1 MEIPVLAL
9 FVGCVLLIR
18 PRSGKRGGRVPCS
31 RFRPQRL
38 DFHHTHFPKCNT
50 EAPRFALRFWVAQRF
65 QRCGSG
71 ANTDRLQPLRE
82 AVQLKPWTRGAVEY
96 SSTATTNRFC
106 AIYRKRGRSEM
117 KVKKV
122 GARSM
127 LSAI

>member
-1 MEIPVLAL
+1 MRAAHPAWFGQTRRRSAVL
-9 FVGCVLLIR
+9 
-18 PRSGKRGGRVPCS
+18 

-96 SSTATTNRFC
+96 SSTATTNLFFAGLR
-106 AIYRKRGRSEM
+106 
-117 KVKKV
+117 
-122 GARSM
+122 
-127 LSAI
+127 